1 MHKPAGSRGPQTL
14 IGVGVMGVAAVLA
27 WGAVD
32 IPSEAGYA
40 GVGPDF
46 LPWVTAAALA
56 LLGAWLVFQALTG
69 GFRQLDAPS
78 GAARGDWPAA
88 AWVVA
93 GIVANAALLERI
105 GFVLA
110 CALCFALA
118 VRGFRVG
125 EGKPAGNARQ
135 AAVDAGT
142 GLLIAAPVFW
152 LFTKVLGV
160 NLPGITGTGWL

>member
-1 MHKPAGSRGPQTL
+1 MIAQ
-14 IGVGVMGVAAVLA
+14 
-27 WGAVD
+27 
-32 IPSEAGYA
+32 
-40 GVGPDF
+40 
-46 LPWVTAAALA
+46 VTAAALA
-56 LLGAWLVFQALTG
+56 VLGTWLIVQALSG
-69 GFRQLDAPS
+69 GFRHLDTPS
-78 GAARGDWPAA
+78 GAARGDWRAE

-125 EGKPAGNARQ
+125 EGKPAGGASRS
-135 AAVDAGT
+135 AVDAAT

-160 NLPGITGTGWL
+160 NLPGLTGTGWL